1 MQRIVAKGPIF
12 NKKILKNPTFTGHL
26 SKKSYNILL
35 SIIITVVVILCSLFC
50 VWSHIQVINLG
61 YEISQANTKSKE
73 LLQLNKKLKLE
84 IATLTSPN
92 RVEGIAKSKLRLIS
106 PKPDQLFIMK

>member
-1 MQRIVAKGPIF
+1 MQRIVAKRPIF
-12 NKKILKNPTFTGHL
+12 NKSAPKNPAFIGYL
-26 SKKSYNILL
+26 SKNSYNILL
-35 SIIITVVVILCSLFC
+35 SLIITVIAISCSLFC

-61 YEISQANTKSKE
+61 YEISQVNTKSKE

-92 RVEGIAKSKLRLIS
+92 RVEGFAKKKLRLIS
-106 PKPDQLFIMK
+106 PRPDQLVIIE

>member
-1 MQRIVAKGPIF
+1 MQRIVAKRPVF
-12 NKKILKNPTFTGHL
+12 NKSAPKNPPFAGYLHQNL
-26 SKKSYNILL
+26 YNILL
-35 SIIITVVVILCSLFC
+35 SLIITVIVISCSLFC

-92 RVEGIAKSKLRLIS
+92 RVEGIAKNKLRLIS
-106 PKPDQLFIMK
+106 PKPDQRIIIK